1 MNAAA
6 AADIPRPAAGGA
18 SPRLVL
24 WTASLSHALIH
35 VFELAVPALL
45 LPIQREFGAGD
56 FALGRIVTLY
66 SLAFGL
72 GALPAGWL
80 ADRWGS
86 RRLLVACLWGAA
98 VSVVGMA
105 LSPDLAIFGV
115 AAACMGLSLSIYHPA
130 GTAWISHALPASGRV
145 FAVHGMAGNLGVAGA
160 SVIAGTLGALFG
172 WRWALGLLALL
183 GFALGARVLDVP
195 SPPVEIDRRTSHG
208 GGQRSSFIL
217 LLVAVAFMGMVY
229 RGMTTFLPK
238 LFALTY
244 ADATAGGTAFGGL
257 LTTLAL
263 MVGLAG
269 MWVSGRMSDGG
280 AGMTRV
286 FLIGAVMQAPALVL
300 MGWAGSLT
308 LLPLAMIVAFFHFF
322 TQPPGN
328 QMVASFTPPEL
339 RGVGYGLFFF
349 VSFGV
354 GSLGAM
360 IGGWASERA
369 GLAPTFSY
377 LALLLVPAVIAVVTL
392 EFVRRPR
399 AAGA

>member
-1 MNAAA
+1 V
-6 AADIPRPAAGGA
+6 I
-18 SPRLVL
+18 
-24 WTASLSHALIH
+24 
-35 VFELAVPALL
+35 
-45 LPIQREFGAGD
+45 
-56 FALGRIVTLY
+56 
-66 SLAFGL
+66 
-72 GALPAGWL
+72 
-80 ADRWGS
+80 
-86 RRLLVACLWGAA
+86 
-98 VSVVGMA
+98 GMA
-105 LSPDLAIFGV
+105 LSPDLATFGF
-115 AAACMGLSLSIYHPA
+115 AATAMGLSLSIYHPA
-130 GTAWISHALPASGRV
+130 GTAWISHALPTSGRV

-160 SVIAGTLGALFG
+160 SVLVGTLGALFG

-183 GFALGARVLDVP
+183 GFGLGARVLAV
-195 SPPVEIDRRTSHG
+195 SSLPVEIARRDPAT

-244 ADATAGGTAFGGL
+244 AGATADGAAVTAGGTAFGGL

-263 MVGLAG
+263 LMGLAG

-280 AGMTRV
+280 TGMTRV

-300 MGWAGSLT
+300 MGWAGSWT

-349 VSFGV
+349 VSFGI
-354 GSLGAM
+354 GSLGAT

-377 LALLLVPAVIAVVTL
+377 LALLLVPAVIAVMTL
-392 EFVRRPR
+392 EFIRRPR
-399 AAGA
+399 VAGAGVG